1 MATKPSRPTNRPPIR
16 TRPTAKKSAGFDFGR
31 FIEKITFAT
40 GEQQAFLEDLA
51 TLVDDGVPANKAVEV
66 IGRVEKGSKR
76 NVADHISLKVAQ
88 GRNIADGMEGW
99 FAPAVI
105 ELIRAGEQGGTL
117 GQNIRMAAESM
128 GKKSDTF
135 SSLASSLTYPLVV
148 LIAGCS
154 VLVYMNHSVFPQFA
168 TIKPLSEWPS
178 NGQNLVMLANFLQ
191 NWWYLIIGVTVG
203 LIIAISLTVKNVVG
217 DTRTMLDKIFGF
229 TIYRQLSAA
238 RFMETLGLLIAN
250 GVVFK
255 QALKILEQ
263 QASPY
268 LSWHLMM
275 MEIKL
280 GRGRGNIAEVLDT
293 GLISD
298 EDIVRLK
305 AIADAKGFEHAL
317 IRLGKAAGER
327 GVQTVRKLGRIMGG
341 VFLALAGMFAGYMV
355 MGLYSVG
362 SSLS

>member
-1 MATKPSRPTNRPPIR
+1 MATRPANRPPIR
-16 TRPTAKKSAGFDFGR
+16 TQKTTKAKTSFDIGR
-31 FIEKITFAT
+31 FIEKLTFSTA
-40 GEQQAFLEDLA
+40 EQQAFLEDLA

-66 IGRVEKGSKR
+66 IGRVEKGPKR
-76 NVADHISLKVAQ
+76 NVADHISLKVSQ
-88 GRNIADGMEGW
+88 GRAIADGMEGW

-105 ELIRAGEQGGTL
+105 ELVKAGEQGGTL

-128 GKKSDTF
+128 GKKSETF

-148 LIAGCS
+148 LVAGCG
-154 VLVYMNHSVFPQFA
+154 VLVYMNHSVFPQFES
-168 TIKPLSEWPS
+168 IKPISDWPS

-191 NWWYLIIGVTVG
+191 DWWYFIVGGLVALTVG
-203 LIIAISLTVKNVVG
+203 IAITVKNVVG
-217 DTRTMLDKIFGF
+217 DIRTTLDKIFGF
-229 TIYRQLSAA
+229 TIYRQLAAA

-327 GVQTVRKLGRIMGG
+327 GVQTVRKLGRILGG

>member
-1 MATKPSRPTNRPPIR
+1 MPNKLSPR
-16 TRPTAKKSAGFDFGR
+16 TALKKEKKSFSFSEWFER
-31 FIEKITFAT
+31 LTFSTA
-40 GEQQAFLEDLA
+40 EQQAFLEDLA

-66 IGRVEKGSKR
+66 IGRVEKGPKR
-76 NVADHISLKVAQ
+76 KVADYIGSKIAQ
-88 GRNIADGMEGW
+88 GRSIAEGMIPW
-99 FAPAVI
+99 FSPAVV
-105 ELIRAGEQGGTL
+105 ELVRAGEQGGTL
-117 GQNIRMAAESM
+117 GANIRMSAESM

-135 SSLASSLTYPLVV
+135 ASLASSMTYPLVV

-168 TIKPLSEWPS
+168 SIKPIAQWPS
-178 NGQNLVMLANFLQ
+178 NGQNLVAMANFIQ
-191 NWWYLIIGVTVG
+191 NWWYLILIVLVG
-203 LIIAISLTVKNVVG
+203 LTVLITFTVKNVVG
-217 DTRTMLDKIFGF
+217 ETRAVLDSIFGF
-229 TIYRQLSAA
+229 TIYRQLTAA

-255 QALKILEQ
+255 QALKILQQ

-268 LSWHLMM
+268 LNWHLMM
-275 MEIKL
+275 MELKL

-293 GLISD
+293 GLVNA

-317 IRLGKAAGER
+317 VRLGKAAGEA
-327 GVQTVRKLGRIMGG
+327 GIKTVRKLGKIAGG
-341 VFLALAGMFAGYMV
+341 LFLALAGMFAGYMV